1 MIDVVVPQS
10 SRHGARNYNPPTCDT
25 VPQTREASEAPSDP
39 PRPRFS
45 PALAASVP
53 MSRVGEPQDLA
64 KPSASTNRSTSGGAS
79 LASEE
84 RALTD
89 VDKIFKVSD
98 RTGYLG

>member
-53 MSRVGEPQDLA
+53 MSRVGEPQNPA
-64 KPSASTNRSTSGGAS
+64 KPSTSTHGSTGGGAS
-79 LASEE
+79 RAPEE
-84 RALTD
+84 RDLTSVYD
-89 VDKIFKVSD
+89 TFKVSD
-98 RTGYLG
+98 RMGYLG